1 MMKTGAMF
9 QHLVD
14 LLEYRAWSQPDLVLY
29 TFLADG
35 ERIEHKLTAAELRE
49 RAVATAA
56 ALQQIGS
63 PGEPV
68 LLLYPP
74 GIEFLVGFMGCAY
87 ADMIAVPVYP
97 PHLRKPTPRLAAI
110 SKDTGAKIALSTHK
124 LCEDVREAAL
134 QGDHLSYLNGLR
146 WLAADKL
153 PEGLT
158 WNPPAIDGNGVMFLQ
173 YTSGSTSTP
182 KGVIVS
188 HQNLLFNMSMMA
200 KYFQL
205 SPQTRGVSWLPAH
218 HDMGLIGKLLT
229 ALHTGYSL
237 TFMSPVSFMQKPLR
251 WLQAI
256 SRTRGTYSGAPNFAY
271 ELCVAKF
278 KEEAAEGLDLSS
290 WETAFNGAEPV
301 RNQTLER
308 FAACYAPYGFQAKS
322 LVPAYGLAEA
332 TLFVTGCRRDSAAWR
347 TITVDSRSVQ
357 ASEVELTEPDA
368 EYAQTMVACGS
379 IPPEQKLAIVDPAT
393 SNRLADGT
401 IGEIWLHG
409 ASVAK
414 GYWGKSQESSQS
426 FEARIAGE
434 GDTKYL
440 RTGDLG
446 FTLDGELYIA
456 GRMKD
461 VIIIRGCN
469 HYPQDIEL
477 TAQQAHPAVKE
488 DCIAAFVE
496 QRDGDERLVI
506 VAEINREYRVRGRQ
520 GENGAA
526 EIKRLVAEVSAAVR
540 QAVSN
545 EHELTVHSVVL
556 IRVGTIPK
564 TSSGKIQRQYTK
576 QLYEQGKLE
585 TL

>member
-1 MMKTGAMF
+1 MKTGAMF

-14 LLEYRAWSQPDLVLY
+14 LLEYRAWSQPDLELY

-35 ERIEHKLTAAELRE
+35 ERIEHKLTAASLRE
-49 RAVATAA
+49 RSVATAA

-74 GIEFLVGFMGCAY
+74 GIDFLVGFMGCLY
-87 ADMIAVPVYP
+87 AGMIAVPAYP

-110 SKDTGAKIALSTHK
+110 AQDTGASIALSTHK

-134 QGDHLSYLNGLR
+134 HGDHMQHLSGLR
-146 WLAADKL
+146 WLATDNL
-153 PEGLT
+153 PSGMT
-158 WNPPAIDGNGVMFLQ
+158 WSPPRIDGNGVTFLQ

-182 KGVIVS
+182 KGVMVT
-188 HQNLLFNMSMMA
+188 HQNLLYNMSMIA
-200 KYFQL
+200 KYFRV
-205 SPQTRGVSWLPAH
+205 SSETRGVSWLPAH

-229 ALHTGYSL
+229 ALHAGCSL

-256 SRTRGTYSGAPNFAY
+256 SRTKATYSGAPNFAF

-290 WETAFNGAEPV
+290 WLTAFNGAEPV
-301 RNQTLER
+301 RSQTLDK
-308 FAACYAPYGFQAKS
+308 FAACYAPYGFRKES
-322 LVPAYGLAEA
+322 LVPAYGLAEG
-332 TLFVTGCRRDSAAWR
+332 TLFVSGIRRDNEAWW
-347 TITVDSRSVQ
+347 TVTVDSRSVQ
-357 ASEVELTEPDA
+357 ASTIEPVLPDA
-368 EYAQTMVACGS
+368 EHAQTIVSCGV
-379 IPPEQKLAIVDPAT
+379 IPPEQKLAIVSPA
-393 SNRLADGT
+393 SSERLADGA

-409 ASVAK
+409 ESVAT
-414 GYWGKSQESSQS
+414 GYWGKPEASNQTFQ
-426 FEARIAGE
+426 ARIEGE
-434 GDTKYL
+434 GDTAYL

-446 FTLDGELYIA
+446 FTLAGELYIA

-461 VIIIRGCN
+461 VIIVRGCN

-496 QRDGDERLVI
+496 QRDGEDRLII
-506 VAEINREYRVRGRQ
+506 VAEINREYRVRGSQRDS
-520 GENGAA
+520 GAA
-526 EIKRLVAEVSAAVR
+526 SMKQLLTEVSAAVR
-540 QAVSN
+540 QDVSIQ
-545 EHELTVHSVVL
+545 HELTVHSVVL